1 MGSTNEVIGLRVN
14 GEPRELQG
22 GSTATDLLDLLSIEP
37 RLVAVAI
44 NGMVVRRSDLRSTVL
59 SDGDEV
65 EIVRAVGGG

>member
-14 GEPRELQG
+14 GEPCELRG
-22 GSTATDLLDLLSIEP
+22 GSTATDLLAILSIEP

>member
-14 GEPRELQG
+14 SEPRELQG
-22 GSTATDLLDLLSIEP
+22 GSTATDLLDLLGIEP

>member
-1 MGSTNEVIGLRVN
+1 MNEVIGLRVN

-22 GSTATDLLDLLSIEP
+22 GITVTDLLDLLSIEP
-37 RLVAVAI
+37 KLVAVAI

>member
-1 MGSTNEVIGLRVN
+1 MDSIDEVIGLRVN
-14 GEPRELQG
+14 GEPRQLQEG
-22 GSTATDLLDLLSIEP
+22 CSATDLLDLLSIEP

-44 NGMVVRRSDLRSTVL
+44 NGLVVRRSELPSTVL